1 MLSARG
7 PAPFDAAGIFA
18 DDPAATFFR
27 FGKAARVQRQIF
39 ETGSQIQLALIKHG
53 QNLEEKI
60 PLTRLRG
67 RSHFGAAKAR
77 RCATPSPR
85 PAGRDFPDRKMS
97 RIEPLNRSR
106 RRESA
111 LAFVGLKVRGL
122 IPQCGTAT
130 RFRGGARLFLFVF
143 NPSFIRS

>member
-7 PAPFDAAGIFA
+7 PAPFDVAGIFA

-53 QNLEEKI
+53 QNTDEQK
-60 PLTRLRG
+60 R
-67 RSHFGAAKAR
+67 F
-77 RCATPSPR
+77 PSPV
-85 PAGRDFPDRKMS
+85 A
-97 RIEPLNRSR
+97 
-106 RRESA
+106 
-111 LAFVGLKVRGL
+111 
-122 IPQCGTAT
+122 
-130 RFRGGARLFLFVF
+130 ARLFLFVF